1 MPSFD
6 VVSKVDLNEVDN
18 AINMLM
24 RVIVNRFD
32 FKGSNCSIDRNETDI
47 IILADDKTKLNQMTE
62 MFKEN
67 LVKRKLDPRSLVS
80 KKEERASGD
89 AIRQTSS
96 IQQGIH
102 QDICKKITKSIKDIK
117 LKVQVKIQGEELRV
131 VGKNRDDLQTA
142 IKHIKNME
150 IDMPLQFVN
159 YRN

>member
-32 FKGSNCSIDRNETDI
+32 FKGSNCSINRNETDI
-47 IILADDKTKLNQMTE
+47 IILADDKMKLDQMTE

-67 LVKRKLDPRSLVS
+67 LVKRKLDPRSLVAQ
-80 KKEERASGD
+80 KEERASGD

-96 IQQGIH
+96 IQQGID
-102 QDICKKITKSIKDIK
+102 QVICKNITKSIIDIK
-117 LKVQVKIQGEELRV
+117 LKVLVKIQGEELRV
-131 VGKNRDDLQTA
+131 IGKNRDDLQTT

-150 IDMPLQFVN
+150 IDQPLQFVN

>member
-32 FKGSNCSIDRNETDI
+32 FKGSNCSIDRSETDI

-67 LVKRKLDPRSLVS
+67 LVKRKLDPRSLVA

-102 QDICKKITKSIKDIK
+102 QDINLCC
-117 LKVQVKIQGEELRV
+117 G
-131 VGKNRDDLQTA
+131 
-142 IKHIKNME
+142 
-150 IDMPLQFVN
+150 
-159 YRN
+159 

>member
-32 FKGSNCSIDRNETDI
+32 FKGSNCSINRNETDI
-47 IILADDKTKLNQMTE
+47 IILADDKMKLEQMTE

-67 LVKRKLDPRSLVS
+67 LVKRKLDPRSLVAQ
-80 KKEERASGD
+80 KEERASGD

-96 IQQGIH
+96 IQQGID
-102 QDICKKITKSIKDIK
+102 QVICKNITKSIKDIK

-131 VGKNRDDLQTA
+131 IGKNRDDLQTT

-150 IDMPLQFVN
+150 IDQPLQFVN

>member
-102 QDICKKITKSIKDIK
+102 HDICKKITKSIKDIK

-131 VGKNRDDLQTA
+131 IGKNRDDLQTA
-142 IKHIKNME
+142 IQHIKNME
-150 IDMPLQFVN
+150 IDLPLQFVN

>member
-32 FKGSNCSIDRNETDI
+32 FKGTNCSISRNETDI
-47 IILADDKTKLNQMTE
+47 IILADDKMKLDQMTE

-67 LVKRKLDPRSLVS
+67 LVKRKLDPRSLVPQ
-80 KKEERASGD
+80 KEERASGD

-96 IQQGIH
+96 IQQGID
-102 QDICKKITKSIKDIK
+102 QVICKNITKSIKDIK

-131 VGKNRDDLQTA
+131 IGKNRDDLQTT
-142 IKHIKNME
+142 IQHIKNME
-150 IDMPLQFVN
+150 IDQPLQFVN

>member
-32 FKGSNCSIDRNETDI
+32 FKGSNCSINRNETDI
-47 IILADDKTKLNQMTE
+47 IILADDKMKLDQMTE

-67 LVKRKLDPRSLVS
+67 LVKRKLDPRSLVPQ
-80 KKEERASGD
+80 KEERASGD

-96 IQQGIH
+96 IQQGID
-102 QDICKKITKSIKDIK
+102 QVICKNITKSIKDIK

-131 VGKNRDDLQTA
+131 IGKNRDDLQTA
-142 IKHIKNME
+142 IQHIKNME
-150 IDMPLQFVN
+150 IDQPLQFVN

>member
-47 IILADDKTKLNQMTE
+47 LILADDKTKLNQMTE

-131 VGKNRDDLQTA
+131 IGKNRDDLQTA
-142 IKHIKNME
+142 IQHIKNME
-150 IDMPLQFVN
+150 IDLPLQFVN

>member
-32 FKGSNCSIDRNETDI
+32 FKGSNCSINRNETDI
-47 IILADDKTKLNQMTE
+47 IILADDKMKLDQMTE

-67 LVKRKLDPRSLVS
+67 LVKRKLDPRSLVPQ
-80 KKEERASGD
+80 KEERASGD

-96 IQQGIH
+96 IQQGID
-102 QDICKKITKSIKDIK
+102 QVICKNITKSIKDIK

-131 VGKNRDDLQTA
+131 IGKNRDDLQTT

-150 IDMPLQFVN
+150 IDQPLQFVN

>member
-32 FKGSNCSIDRNETDI
+32 FKGTNCSISRNESEV
-47 IILADDKTKLNQMTE
+47 IILADDKVKLDQIVE
-62 MFKEN
+62 MLKEN
-67 LVKRKLDPRSLVS
+67 LIKRKLDHRSLVIQ
-80 KKEERASGD
+80 KEERASGD

-96 IQQGIH
+96 IHQGIE
-102 QDICKKITKSIKDIK
+102 QDICKKIAKSVKDIK
-117 LKVQVKIQGEELRV
+117 LKVQVKIQGDELRV
-131 VGKNRDDLQTA
+131 IGKNRDDLQSA
-142 IKHIKNME
+142 IKHIKSMNIE
-150 IDMPLQFVN
+150 QPLQFVN

>member
-32 FKGSNCSIDRNETDI
+32 FKGSNCSINRNETDI
-47 IILADDKTKLNQMTE
+47 IILADDKMKLEQMTE

-67 LVKRKLDPRSLVS
+67 LIKRKLDPRSLVAQ
-80 KKEERASGD
+80 KEERASGD

-96 IQQGIH
+96 IQQGID
-102 QDICKKITKSIKDIK
+102 QVICKNITKSIKDIK

-131 VGKNRDDLQTA
+131 IGKNRDDLQTT

-150 IDMPLQFVN
+150 IDQPLQFVN

>member
-131 VGKNRDDLQTA
+131 IGKNRDDLQTA
-142 IKHIKNME
+142 IQHIKNME
-150 IDMPLQFVN
+150 IDLPLQFVN

>member
-32 FKGSNCSIDRNETDI
+32 FKGSNCSIDRSETDI

-67 LVKRKLDPRSLVS
+67 LVKRKLDPRSLVA

>member
-32 FKGSNCSIDRNETDI
+32 FKGTNCSISRNETDI
-47 IILADDKTKLNQMTE
+47 IILADDKMKLDQMTE

-67 LVKRKLDPRSLVS
+67 LVKRKLDPRSLVPQ
-80 KKEERASGD
+80 KEERASGD

-96 IQQGIH
+96 IQQGID
-102 QDICKKITKSIKDIK
+102 QVICKKITKSIKDIK

-131 VGKNRDDLQTA
+131 IGKNRDDLQTA
-142 IKHIKNME
+142 IQHIKNME
-150 IDMPLQFVN
+150 IDQPLQFVN

>member
-32 FKGSNCSIDRNETDI
+32 FKGSNCSINRNETDI
-47 IILADDKTKLNQMTE
+47 IILADDKMKLDQMTE

-67 LVKRKLDPRSLVS
+67 LVKRKLDPRSLVAQ
-80 KKEERASGD
+80 KEERASGD

-96 IQQGIH
+96 IQQGID
-102 QDICKKITKSIKDIK
+102 QVICKNITKSIKDIK

-131 VGKNRDDLQTA
+131 IGKNRDDLQTT

-150 IDMPLQFVN
+150 IDQPLQFVN

>member
-32 FKGSNCSIDRNETDI
+32 FKGSNCSINRNETDI

-67 LVKRKLDPRSLVS
+67 LVKRKLDPRSLVPQ
-80 KKEERASGD
+80 KEERASGD

-96 IQQGIH
+96 IQQGID
-102 QDICKKITKSIKDIK
+102 QVICKNITKSIKDIK

-131 VGKNRDDLQTA
+131 IGKNRDDLQTA
-142 IKHIKNME
+142 IQHIKNME
-150 IDMPLQFVN
+150 IDQPLQFVN

>member
-32 FKGSNCSIDRNETDI
+32 FKGSNCSINRNETDI
-47 IILADDKTKLNQMTE
+47 IILADDKMKLDQMTE

-67 LVKRKLDPRSLVS
+67 LVKRKLDPRSLVPQ
-80 KKEERASGD
+80 KEERASGD

-96 IQQGIH
+96 IQQGID
-102 QDICKKITKSIKDIK
+102 QVICKNITKSIKDIK
-117 LKVQVKIQGEELRV
+117 LKVQV
-131 VGKNRDDLQTA
+131 
-142 IKHIKNME
+142 
-150 IDMPLQFVN
+150 
-159 YRN
+159 